1 MYIKSQNVFWVSIK
15 GLINGAESFPHLYL
29 VCLVTGFFILIG
41 FQHQKQFFFI
51 LIGFRD
57 QKQFFLFKLVF
68 EIRNTISYC
77 TRLLR
82 PETVMFYI
90 FYYL

>member
-15 GLINGAESFPHLYL
+15 GLINGAESFPHPYL
-29 VCLVTGFFILIG
+29 VCLVTGFWDQTQFFILIG

-57 QKQFFLFKLVF
+57 QKQFLYLNWFL
-68 EIRNTISYC
+68 RS
-77 TRLLR
+77 
-82 PETVMFYI
+82 ETQFLIVLGYWDQKQ
-90 FYYL
+90 